1 MFFVH
6 MLGAFASK
14 SIQQT
19 SGQKP
24 QEEKIYLQN
33 RTAGLPS
40 SKNES
45 PSKIEWDLPNGPLTK
60 LLELLDTKV

>member
-6 MLGAFASK
+6 MLGALPSK

-19 SGQKP
+19 SRQKP

-40 SKNES
+40 SKNETFNF
-45 PSKIEWDLPNGPLTK
+45 P
-60 LLELLDTKV
+60 